1 MAASSPLCARALHR
15 LGLSGLVFALG
26 FQAVITQSLLL
37 REALVLMFGSEL
49 VWGAVLFAWLAGVA
63 LGGAAGGWLESRL
76 ERVETGLVVLTATLS
91 IAACLELWL
100 FRGVRA
106 WLGIETGELLPLP
119 TTLWVAVVLV
129 TPVGVLVGTAF
140 PLACRLAEREF
151 ISTGAGPLGR
161 IYAVES
167 LGSLFGGAVFS
178 FWAIERF
185 PPIEIALLC
194 GVLTF
199 IACAALLASSHRR
212 VCSAV
217 CGGLAVVSFGIFILA
232 GDRLNEG
239 LVAKRWKTLAAGYE
253 LVAEGESRYQNL
265 AVARLAGQYTLFTD
279 GQAAADFPDPYTFVP
294 PAHLWMCQ
302 HPSPA
307 KVLVLGGGA
316 EGLLTPI
323 LEHPIEQVDYVEPDF
338 RQIEI
343 IEPFLSEADRQAL
356 NDVRVKVHHQDARF
370 LIKSIRD
377 RFDLVI
383 ARLPEPTSASRARFF
398 TREFF
403 GELRRTMT
411 RRSVLCMTVAST
423 PGELTP
429 VSGEY
434 LASVTAT
441 LKSHFPSVVV
451 GWGDPAQIFAATE
464 AGLVTTDP
472 LVLRQR
478 YSDRKIQSEWFD
490 PVWFE
495 GATDW
500 LEPEKVARRANELAV
515 IENVQVSTD
524 LHPIVYLQRL
534 VLWDRMTG
542 GRAANFINRLRSL
555 DWRALSFLTVLS
567 AGAILVGTRLRC
579 RSTAGWAKG
588 AVTLSITT
596 TGFATMALS
605 IIWLFA
611 FQNLYGYVYQRI
623 GWIIALF
630 MAGLVIGSAW
640 MSRHPGRD
648 TRSLWSRLI
657 AIDVALAILA
667 ATVPLL
673 LHALGRAQSSPWSFV
688 LVEGVISTLVVSTG
702 ILGGAAFAIAGGL
715 QLTAVGRAGR
725 AAGTVVAAD
734 HAGACA
740 GALLTGILLVP
751 VYGTVTTA
759 FVLGG
764 LKLSSAAGLAIAST
778 RVGAQK

>member
-1 MAASSPLCARALHR
+1 MVAPSPLRGSALRR
-15 LGLSGLVFALG
+15 LDLSGLVFALG
-26 FQAVITQSLLL
+26 FQAIVTQSLLV

-49 VWGAVLFAWLAGVA
+49 AWGAVLFAWLFGVA
-63 LGGAAGGWLESRL
+63 LGGAAGGWLESRI
-76 ERVETGLVVLTATLS
+76 ERAETGLVAVIATLS
-91 IAACLELWL
+91 MATCLELWL
-100 FRGVRA
+100 FRGARA
-106 WLGIETGELLPLP
+106 WLGIGTGELLPLP
-119 TTLWVAVVLV
+119 TTLWVAVALV
-129 TPVGVLVGTAF
+129 TPVGVLVGMAF
-140 PLACRLAEREF
+140 PLACRLAEREVV
-151 ISTGAGPLGR
+151 TKGAGPLGR

-167 LGSLFGGAVFS
+167 LGSLVGGAVFS

-199 IACAALLASSHRR
+199 IACTALLVCLHRRACSMVCAAL
-212 VCSAV
+212 AV
-217 CGGLAVVSFGIFILA
+217 ASFGTYIAA

-239 LVAKRWKTLAAGYE
+239 LVARRWKGLAGGYE

-265 AVARLAGQYTLFTD
+265 AVTGLAGQYTLFTD
-279 GQAAADFPDPYTFVP
+279 GQATTDFPDPYTFVP
-294 PAHLWMCQ
+294 SAHLWMCQ
-302 HPSPA
+302 HPSPT

-323 LEHPIEQVDYVEPDF
+323 LEHPVEQVDYVEPDF
-338 RQIEI
+338 RQMEI
-343 IEPFLSEADRQAL
+343 IEPFISETDRQAL
-356 NDVRVKVHHQDARF
+356 NDARVKVYHQDARF
-370 LIKSIRD
+370 LIKSVRD

-398 TREFF
+398 TKEFF
-403 GELRRTMT
+403 GELRRAMT
-411 RRSVLCMTVAST
+411 RRSVLCMTAAST

-441 LKSHFPSVVV
+441 LRTHFPSVVV

-472 LVLRQR
+472 LVLSRR
-478 YSDRKIQSEWFD
+478 YTDRGIQSEWFD

-500 LEPEKVARRANELAV
+500 LEPAKLIRRANELAGL
-515 IENVQVSTD
+515 EGAQVSTD
-524 LHPIVYLQRL
+524 LHPIAYLQRI

-542 GRAANFINRLRSL
+542 GRAPSFVERLRVP
-555 DWRALSFLTVLS
+555 DWRVLS
-567 AGAILVGTRLRC
+567 LFIVLAAGAILVGTRLRC
-579 RSTAGWAKG
+579 RSTVGWAKG
-588 AVTLSITT
+588 TVTLSITT

-640 MSRHPGRD
+640 MSRGKEPD
-648 TRSLWSRLI
+648 SRSLWTRLI
-657 AIDVALAILA
+657 VVDAAVALLA
-667 ATVPLL
+667 MSIPLVL
-673 LHALGRAQSSPWSFV
+673 PALGRVQSGPWSFV
-688 LVEGVISTLVVSTG
+688 LVECVISILVVSTG
-702 ILGGAAFAIAGGL
+702 ILGGAAFAAAGGL
-715 QLTAVGRAGR
+715 QLAAGGRAGR

-759 FVLGG
+759 VLLGG
-764 LKLSSAAGLAIAST
+764 LKLASAAGTTVAFLCF
-778 RVGAQK
+778 GDKK